1 MSDYRNLRTFV
12 DAAKKYKTRFIL
24 SFFLMPISA
33 WLAVQGPAFIQHA
46 IDDGLK
52 LGKADVLIHFA
63 TLYIFVVLGD
73 TVVSAVQNLLLQSG
87 GIRSL
92 SELRKKV
99 VEHISFMGRWDY
111 EKRPSGVLVSRA
123 TSDIESIGETFLQ
136 GVSYLITDSLK
147 IIAVIWYIF
156 SQDSS
161 LGWITLLVLPPVVLM
176 VNSFR
181 IKLRRLY
188 DGIRTVNGHLSASI
202 NESVAMRK
210 EIELFN
216 LDEVQRKQ
224 FSSQSQEYRDK
235 SIKAI
240 SMDAFLYSFL
250 EGLQY
255 LTFAMFAFL
264 PIFLINFNPGI
275 STGLL
280 IAWIPLL
287 HQLFE
292 PIKEMGSRFAVLQAA
307 FAAMG
312 KIGDILVIPLPADK
326 GENEIEDSSISIK
339 NLGFHYIESEPVL
352 KNINLHIAQGSSL
365 ALVGPT
371 GSGKS
376 TLLKLLARLYEPTQG
391 EILIG
396 KNTLCSIQRD
406 VLKYHVVM
414 VPQEP
419 AIFHESLLFN
429 ITLGRQDITLEMI
442 EDVVKRSGLQHFVDS
457 LENSYDS
464 ILDEG
469 GESLSAGQRQLVALM
484 RALVSPANILIFD
497 EATANIDTETER
509 LIQSTINFA
518 MTKKTVIIVAH
529 RLSTIRDSDQIAVLL
544 KGELNGLG
552 THTELI
558 NDCYY
563 YRCLHEL
570 EDINNV

>member
-1 MSDYRNLRTFV
+1 MSDIKNLGTFT
-12 DAAKKYKTRFIL
+12 DLAKKYKKRFIF
-24 SFFLMPISA
+24 SFLLMPLSVCLTI
-33 WLAVQGPAFIQHA
+33 LGPAFVQQA
-46 IDDGLK
+46 IDDGF
-52 LGKADVLIHFA
+52 KADRADLLIKYATLFIVVIIADALVSTLINVLI
-63 TLYIFVVLGD
+63 
-73 TVVSAVQNLLLQSG
+73 QSG

-99 VEHISFMGRWDY
+99 VEHVSFMGRWDY

-123 TSDIESIGETFLQ
+123 TSDVESIGETFLQ

-147 IIAVIWYIF
+147 IIGIIGYIF
-156 SQDSS
+156 YENST
-161 LGWITLLVLPPVVLM
+161 LGWITLLVFPPVIII
-176 VNSFR
+176 VNFFR
-181 IKLRRLY
+181 IKLRKLY
-188 DGIRTVNGHLSASI
+188 DGIRSVNGYLSASI

-210 EIELFN
+210 EIQLFN
-216 LDEVQRKQ
+216 LGDV
-224 FSSQSQEYRDK
+224 QSQGFSDLSHEYRDK

-250 EGLQY
+250 EGLLY
-255 LTFAMFAFL
+255 LTLAIFAL
-264 PIFLINFNPGI
+264 FLIIYSDFDPGI
-275 STGLL
+275 KTGLL
-280 IAWIPLL
+280 VAWIQLL
-287 HQLFE
+287 HQLFD

-312 KIGDILVIPLPADK
+312 KIGDILSIALPIDK
-326 GENEIEDSSISIK
+326 GTQDIK
-339 NLGFHYIESEPVL
+339 NSSVQLKDLGFHYIESEPVL
-352 KNINLHIAQGSSL
+352 KNINLNIPQGSSL

-391 EILIG
+391 EITVGDIKLG
-396 KNTLCSIQRD
+396 EIQRD
-406 VLKYHVVM
+406 VLKHHIVM

-419 AIFHESLLFN
+419 AIFHESLHFN
-429 ITLGRQDITLEMI
+429 ITLGRTDISLSMI
-442 EDVVKRSGLQHFVDS
+442 EDVVERAGLQHFVKS

-484 RALVSPANILIFD
+484 RALVSPAQILIFD

-529 RLSTIRDSDQIAVLL
+529 RLSTIRDADQIAVLL

-552 THTELI
+552 SHAELI
-558 NDCYY
+558 KDCYY

-570 EDINNV
+570 EDIHNV

>member
-1 MSDYRNLRTFV
+1 MSDIKNLGTFT
-12 DAAKKYKTRFIL
+12 DLAKKYKKRFIL
-24 SFFLMPISA
+24 AFLLMPVSV
-33 WLAVQGPAFIQHA
+33 WLTIQGPAFVQQA
-46 IDDGLK
+46 IDDGF
-52 LGKADVLIHFA
+52 KADRVDLLITFA
-63 TLYIFVVLGD
+63 TLFIIVIIAEAI
-73 TVVSAVQNLLLQSG
+73 VSTLTNILIQSG

-99 VEHISFMGRWDY
+99 VEHVSFMGRWDY
-111 EKRPSGVLVSRA
+111 EKRPTGVLVSRA
-123 TSDIESIGETFLQ
+123 TSDVESIGETFLQ

-147 IIAVIWYIF
+147 IFGILGYIF
-156 SQDSS
+156 YKNTT
-161 LGWITLLVLPPVVLM
+161 LGWITLLVFPPVVII
-176 VNSFR
+176 VNYFR
-181 IKLRRLY
+181 IKLRKLY
-188 DGIRTVNGHLSASI
+188 DDIRSVNGFLSASI

-210 EIELFN
+210 EIQLFN
-216 LDEVQRKQ
+216 LGEVQSEE
-224 FSSQSQEYRDK
+224 FSHLSKEYRDK

-250 EGLQY
+250 EGLLF
-255 LTFAMFAFL
+255 LTLAVFAL
-264 PIFLINFNPGI
+264 FLIFYADFDPLI
-275 STGLL
+275 SSGLL
-280 IAWIPLL
+280 IAWIHLL
-287 HQLFE
+287 HQLFD

-312 KIGDILVIPLPADK
+312 KIGNILNIALPADK
-326 GENEIEDSSISIK
+326 GDQDIENASVEIK
-339 NLGFHYIESEPVL
+339 QLGFHYIESEPVL
-352 KNINLHIAQGSSL
+352 KNINLQIPQGSSL

-391 EILIG
+391 EIIIG
-396 KNTLCSIQRD
+396 NKQLGLIQRD
-406 VLKYHVVM
+406 ILKHHIVM

-419 AIFHESLLFN
+419 AIFHESLHFN
-429 ITLGRQDITLEMI
+429 ITLGRTDISLEMI
-442 EDVVKRSGLQHFVDS
+442 AEVVERAGLEHFVKS
-457 LENSYDS
+457 LENGYDS

-484 RALVSPANILIFD
+484 RALVSPAQILIFD

-529 RLSTIRDSDQIAVLL
+529 RLSTVRDADQIAVLL

-552 THTELI
+552 THAELI
-558 NDCYY
+558 KDCYY

-570 EDINNV
+570 EDIHHV